1 LCNQTWGGENLHD
14 HVDDKYYRYA
24 FENSLDAVL
33 LTKPNG
39 FIMRANKAAC
49 AMFERTEEELCQL
62 GRTCVVDL
70 NDPRLPDA
78 LKEREEKGK
87 IRTEL
92 NFVRKSGEIFPCLV
106 LSSIFTDESNESWTV
121 IIIKDITNEKY
132 NQKLIECM
140 HKEMMYSIN
149 HDFLTEIL
157 NRRGFMEDLEIE
169 LLRSL
174 RENKPVGIALIDI
187 DCFKQVNDI
196 YGHIEGDLI
205 LKHIVLKLKECLRP
219 YDIIGRFGGDEF
231 IICLPNIDLES
242 AKIIGERL
250 RLHVLENP
258 YQRLDEAITLTISIG
273 IKVISIES
281 ADTID
286 INQLVTNVDH
296 LLYKTKQERNSV
308 YVSE

>member
-1 LCNQTWGGENLHD
+1 LCNQTWGGENLHEN
-14 HVDDKYYRYA
+14 VDDKYFRYA

-33 LTKPNG
+33 LTKPSG
-39 FIMRANKAAC
+39 SIMRANKAAC

-106 LSSIFTDESNESWTV
+106 LSSIFFDESNESWTV
-121 IIIKDITNEKY
+121 IIIKDITTEKY

-157 NRRGFMEDLEIE
+157 NRRGFMQDLEIE
-169 LLRSL
+169 LLRSY
-174 RENKPVGIALIDI
+174 REKKNIGIALIDI

-196 YGHIEGDLI
+196 YGHIEGDSI

-250 RLHVLENP
+250 RSHVLENP
-258 YQRLDEAITLTISIG
+258 YQKLDEVISLTISIG
-273 IKVISIES
+273 IKVTSIES

-286 INQLVTNVDH
+286 MNQLVTNVDH
-296 LLYKTKQERNSV
+296 LLYKAKQERNSV